1 MKRIILAAGMLV
13 SVLSAAQAQQG
24 TTVADLLK
32 DGYEIKAVFPSNAGP
47 GLVLQKGADAM
58 MCFVAE
64 TPKSADV
71 ATQYCKP
78 VH

>member
-1 MKRIILAAGMLV
+1 MTRLLCGAALILAA
-13 SVLSAAQAQQG
+13 SAAHADQG
-24 TTVADLLK
+24 LTVDSLLK
-32 DGYEIKAVFPSNAGP
+32 QGYEIKAAFPSKAGP
-47 GLVLQKGADAM
+47 GLVLEKSDQVM

-64 TPKSADV
+64 TPDSAEV